1 MIKRFLL
8 ILITALL
15 ALTLTACGGNKETGA
30 PAPAEQPASQQEE
43 KAGGPLDELMKNAQQ
58 AKEMSFEMVM
68 TLKQDEEMTTT
79 SKMFI
84 SGDNMRIES
93 ESMGIQAITIID
105 ENDDTYVYMP
115 DSNTAMKSSAF
126 EDETTEVPY
135 AWAEENVDMNVLG
148 EEKMDG
154 YDCLVVSS
162 NEEGVETKMWLRKDI
177 GMPVRVEIPSE
188 GLVIEYKNYDIG
200 PQDAGLFKLPA
211 GVQITELPN

>member
-1 MIKRFLL
+1 MILL
-8 ILITALL
+8 TALL
-15 ALTLTACGGNKETGA
+15 ALTLAACGGGNKETSA
-30 PAPAEQPASQQEE
+30 PAPADQPAPQQSE
-43 KAGGPLDELMKNAQQ
+43 KADSSGGPLDELMKNAQQ